1 MRKFTRLL
9 ALMLVLAMA
18 LGMSAQAETAET
30 ASIISL
36 FQEPDMDAKG
46 MFRYWLPHAPSDAD
60 YIEKQMTD
68 MYEAGFGG
76 VEIAFFPAA
85 VSYDNS
91 EYGWVTENW
100 RETLKSILKIAA
112 GFEDGFVVD
121 FTITPHWPVTI
132 NTIDPND
139 EASDAE
145 LITAY
150 AKIAATEGVV
160 DLPMLPFGTTD
171 SAGNAFITT
180 DRLVSAIVGRVTD
193 VDAEGNLTVDP
204 DSLQVVETALSDKTT
219 VAGIP
224 CVDGL
229 AEDSE
234 EYQYVLSLYGGEIP
248 DTSIFFTDSAG
259 DPIDIRTQLADTQN
273 YWTVDLATLGL
284 EDYVPSE
291 GDAIAA
297 GDYVLFG
304 CYARGTAG
312 TILRPPVFEDSLP
325 GVPYYTNPLA
335 EEGTQAL
342 IDFLDAYIFCDE
354 ELVALMQEASVTVGG
369 AIFED
374 SNENFYNNG
383 IPWAPEY
390 AETFESVAGYDMTPY
405 LPIISGTVASANG
418 DDAKFHDDYNDT
430 FRALYDENHVLML
443 QDYIHEKTG
452 FDFRL
457 QPYYTHSDF
466 VEIDLSAASA
476 LVDISEGESL
486 AFGINGD
493 SFRLVSGGVHI
504 AGKKFIS
511 DEAFA
516 IQEGISYNMTWDRVM
531 DIMNE
536 NFAAGVNRLIFHGAS
551 YNGVDEGDAVTFTC
565 GWPGWHAFDSI
576 CTDAWDDRMSY
587 WEDIDIL
594 SNYIARTQAVLQN
607 GTAKMDLLVFDMDSY
622 DRPSRE
628 RTGDNSAFRTLL
640 DAGYSYDCVMDDGI
654 LLPQLVVEDGV
665 LSADGPA
672 YKAVVVNDLSA
683 TSAEVMA
690 QLTAFAEAGLPVIFL
705 GNAPATASNT
715 RSTDADIAAATEALL
730 AMDNVAQVA
739 TQEEALAR
747 LAELGVKPYAAYAQA
762 DLRTLMREDADGS
775 RYYYLYNNSEEDIAV
790 PVTFSGSG
798 TPYILNAWDGSVT
811 PVAGYAASETGV
823 TTTLYMDANDAIIV
837 ALTEDT
843 EAFPAP
849 VDNAIVSANV
859 EAVTVDG
866 EAALR
871 VRESGTVTAEY
882 ADGATV
888 EQEVTVAEPIDLDIW
903 DLTIE
908 SWGPDKST
916 EAIADTVKVP
926 VEIGETELKVWAEL
940 SVSDEQLESA
950 GLASMQDIAG
960 IGTYTIEVELEQL
973 DGAFLVLEHDDDMVT
988 SILVNGEPV
997 SDLAAN
1003 SERYDLGSSLVEGTN
1018 TIEIKLASTLLNR
1031 IRPEDGMFATQEPGV
1046 YGITSVQI
1054 VPYALVK

>member
-1 MRKFTRLL
+1 MRKFSKLL
-9 ALMLVLAMA
+9 ALFLLLAMA
-18 LGMSAQAETAET
+18 LSIPAQAEATAM
-30 ASIISL
+30 IDL
-36 FQEPDMDAKG
+36 FSDPDVDSKG
-46 MFRYWLPHAPSDAD
+46 MFRFWLPYAIETYEQIEAPMR
-60 YIEKQMTD
+60 EL
-68 MYEAGFGG
+68 YESGFGG
-76 VEIAFFPAA
+76 VEVSFFASS
-85 VSYDNS
+85 VTYDNS
-91 EYGWVTENW
+91 EYGWATEGW
-100 RETLKSILKIAA
+100 RNTMKNILKAA
-112 GFEDGFVVD
+112 ASFEDGFVVD
-121 FTITPHWPVTI
+121 FTITPGWPAAIYTV
-132 NTIDPND
+132 DPND
-139 EASDAE
+139 DATDQE
-145 LITAY
+145 LVTAY
-150 AKIAATEGVV
+150 AKIDATEGVV

-171 SAGNAFITT
+171 SANNAFIFT
-180 DRLVSAIVGRVTD
+180 DDLVAAVVGRVTA
-193 VDAEGNLTVDP
+193 VDDEGRMTIDP
-204 DSLQVVETALSDKTT
+204 ASLQVVETAETDKTT

-234 EYQYVLSLYGGEIP
+234 EYQYVASLYGGEIP
-248 DTSIFFTDSAG
+248 DTTIFFTDSAG
-259 DPIDIRTQLADTQN
+259 DPIDVRTPLADTQH
-273 YWTVDLATLGL
+273 YWTTDLSAIDFA
-284 EDYVPSE
+284 DYAPSE

-297 GDYVLFG
+297 GDYVLFSF
-304 CYARGTAG
+304 YARGTGG
-312 TILRPPVFEDSLP
+312 TILDMGLVAPMEDP
-325 GVPYYTNPLA
+325 MYGVPYYISPFSELGS
-335 EEGTQAL
+335 EAL
-342 IDFLDAYIFCDE
+342 IDFMDEYLFCDE
-354 ELVALMQEASVTVGG
+354 ELVALMQEASATVGG

-383 IPWAPEY
+383 IPWSPDY
-390 AETFESVAGYDMTPY
+390 AEAFEAEIGYDMIPY
-405 LPIISGTVASANG
+405 LPIITGTALSADG
-418 DDAKFHDDYNDT
+418 DDAELHEDYNDT
-430 FRALYDENHVLML
+430 FRYLYSTNHVDML
-443 QDYIHEKTG
+443 QDYFHEKIG
-452 FDFRL
+452 FGYRA
-457 QPYYTHSDF
+457 QAYCTRSDF
-466 VEIDLSAASA
+466 IELDLSASSA
-476 LVDISEGESL
+476 QVDIAEGESL
-486 AFGINGD
+486 GFAVNFD
-493 SFRLVSGGVHI
+493 AFRLVSGGVHI
-504 AGKKFIS
+504 AGKKLVS
-511 DEAFA
+511 DEAFGLS
-516 IQEGISYNMTWDRVM
+516 EGITCNLPWSYVM
-531 DIMNE
+531 NIMNE
-536 NFAAGVNRLIFHGAS
+536 NFASGVNRLVFHGSA
-551 YNGVDEGDAVTFTC
+551 YNNIDTTDNVVFGTT
-565 GWPGWHAFDSI
+565 WPGWHAFSFLYNEPWDS
-576 CTDAWDDRMSY
+576 RMPS

-594 SNYIARTQAVLQN
+594 SGYIARTQSILQN

-790 PVTFSGSG
+790 PVMFSGSG

-960 IGTYTIEVELEQL
+960 IGTYTMEVELEQL

-1003 SERYDLGSSLVEGTN
+1003 SERYNLGSSLVEGTN

-1031 IRPEDGMFATQEPGV
+1031 IRPEDGMFATLEPGT
-1046 YGITSVQI
+1046 YGITSAQI